1 MTEQPGRPKYYRGA
15 VAISGDRIALVSDSP
30 QRIERY
36 ERERGEGLQVADGA
50 GRLVMPGLIN
60 LHNHVSMTLMRGY
73 ADDLPLMPW
82 LTEKIWPFEA
92 KLDGDDIYSGAE
104 LGIAEMLL
112 GGTTAFVDMY
122 WYADRVA
129 EAAIRSGIRAVV
141 SPAFVGTAFEGYVE
155 RTQRMIERYN
165 GAAGD
170 RIRVWVAPHAPYT
183 CTPEQIRESL
193 KLCERN
199 GVGVNIHVAETL
211 SEVET
216 IRERYVKTPVEHLR
230 DLGVFDY
237 RALAVLCVHLT
248 ETDMEILSRQGVSVV
263 YNPQS
268 NMKLASGIA
277 PVARLLERGANVGI
291 GTDGPSSN
299 NDLDMWDEMR
309 TGSFLQKVAT
319 GDPCVLPAYEVLRM
333 ATTRAA
339 DAIGMKG
346 EIGVLA
352 EGARADLIVLNLD
365 KPHLTPCHD
374 LVANLVYCAK
384 PSDVETVM
392 VDGRIVVRQGALA
405 NGDFGAIRRE
415 VERRLGVLQRRGE

>member
-1 MTEQPGRPKYYRGA
+1 M
-15 VAISGDRIALVSDSP
+15 
-30 QRIERY
+30 
-36 ERERGEGLQVADGA
+36 
-50 GRLVMPGLIN
+50 
-60 LHNHVSMTLMRGY
+60 
-73 ADDLPLMPW
+73 
-82 LTEKIWPFEA
+82 
-92 KLDGDDIYSGAE
+92 
-104 LGIAEMLL
+104 
-112 GGTTAFVDMY
+112 
-122 WYADRVA
+122 
-129 EAAIRSGIRAVV
+129 
-141 SPAFVGTAFEGYVE
+141 
-155 RTQRMIERYN
+155 
-165 GAAGD
+165 
-170 RIRVWVAPHAPYT
+170 
-183 CTPEQIRESL
+183 
-193 KLCERN
+193 
-199 GVGVNIHVAETL
+199 
-211 SEVET
+211 
-216 IRERYVKTPVEHLR
+216 
-230 DLGVFDY
+230 
-237 RALAVLCVHLT
+237 
-248 ETDMEILSRQGVSVV
+248 
-263 YNPQS
+263 
-268 NMKLASGIA
+268 LASGIA

-405 NGDFGAIRRE
+405 NGDFGAIRRGRTPPGRFATARG
-415 VERRLGVLQRRGE
+415 VDRRIAVGLCRNPTKT

>member
-141 SPAFVGTAFEGYVE
+141 SPAFVGTAFDGYVE

-216 IRERYVKTPVEHLR
+216 IRERYGKTPVEHLR

-237 RALAVLCVHLT
+237 RALAGHCVHLT

>member
-15 VAISGDRIALVSDSP
+15 VAVSGDRIALVSDSP

-141 SPAFVGTAFEGYVE
+141 SPAFVGTAFDGYVE

-216 IRERYVKTPVEHLR
+216 IRERYGKTPVEHLR

-237 RALAVLCVHLT
+237 RALAVHCVHLT

-333 ATTRAA
+333 ATTRAPMRSA
-339 DAIGMKG
+339 
-346 EIGVLA
+346 
-352 EGARADLIVLNLD
+352 
-365 KPHLTPCHD
+365 
-374 LVANLVYCAK
+374 
-384 PSDVETVM
+384 
-392 VDGRIVVRQGALA
+392 
-405 NGDFGAIRRE
+405 
-415 VERRLGVLQRRGE
+415 

>member
-141 SPAFVGTAFEGYVE
+141 SPAFVGTAFDGYVE

-216 IRERYVKTPVEHLR
+216 IRERYGKNAGGASTRSRCFRLPRVGGALR
-230 DLGVFDY
+230 PPDRNGY
-237 RALAVLCVHLT
+237 
-248 ETDMEILSRQGVSVV
+248 
-263 YNPQS
+263 
-268 NMKLASGIA
+268 
-277 PVARLLERGANVGI
+277 
-291 GTDGPSSN
+291 
-299 NDLDMWDEMR
+299 
-309 TGSFLQKVAT
+309 
-319 GDPCVLPAYEVLRM
+319 GDPVPA
-333 ATTRAA
+333 
-339 DAIGMKG
+339 
-346 EIGVLA
+346 
-352 EGARADLIVLNLD
+352 
-365 KPHLTPCHD
+365 
-374 LVANLVYCAK
+374 
-384 PSDVETVM
+384 
-392 VDGRIVVRQGALA
+392 GR
-405 NGDFGAIRRE
+405 FRR
-415 VERRLGVLQRRGE
+415 V